1 MALKPAMRS
10 MQVWVSGGVLLAIAL
25 SIGCT
30 SPAGPRPE
38 PARRAV
44 DEGPRRLLGLY
55 RYSAEAAT
63 FFDCAS
69 GDQFP
74 VAPGGQGAAL
84 QAAYVAARAVPG
96 EPKLA
101 AVDARIVM
109 HAAEPGG
116 APRAALR
123 VERLIALSPQAQ
135 CAVPQR

>member
-1 MALKPAMRS
+1 MALMGSAMRS
-10 MQVWVSGGVLLAIAL
+10 MQVRVPLCVLAAVVL

-30 SPAGPRPE
+30 SAPGPRPE

-55 RYSAEAAT
+55 RYSASAAS

-74 VAPGGQGAAL
+74 VAPGGAGAAL
-84 QAAYVAARAVPG
+84 QAAYAAARAVPG

-101 AVDARIVM
+101 SVDARIVM
-109 HAAEPGG
+109 HAAEPG

-123 VERLIALSPQAQ
+123 IERLVALSPQSQ
-135 CAVPQR
+135 CAAPPR